1 MIRVRFEPRFESGGG
16 FEADGGFEA
25 AEAGQWNFARTGDS

>member
-16 FEADGGFEA
+16 FEADGGGPMEFRA
-25 AEAGQWNFARTGDS
+25 HGRFLISI